1 MFCGLVNSCGGS
13 ITAIAAEGRLQS
25 PFIIRDMNSELVKLY
40 SKIRD
45 IFDPYKTLNSG
56 VKQLSEMRDIIAMLR
71 QSYSN
76 ER

>member
-1 MFCGLVNSCGGS
+1 
-13 ITAIAAEGRLQS
+13 
-25 PFIIRDMNSELVKLY
+25 MNSELVKLY